1 MSTQNLY
8 TNVHS
13 TPKNG
18 NNLHILS
25 IDEWINEMWCIFTM
39 EYYLA
44 IKRNEVLR
52 DIPVVQW
59 LRLCAPNAGDSGSIP
74 CQGTRFHM
82 PQQNIP
88 LTKTQHSQ
96 INKYININKYFKN

>member
-25 IDEWINEMWCIFTM
+25 TDEWINEMWCIFTM

-44 IKRNEVLR
+44 IKRNEVSR

-59 LRLCAPNAGDSGSIP
+59 LRLCAPNAGGLGSIP
-74 CQGTRFHM
+74 GQGARAHM
-82 PQQNIP
+82 PQLRSGTVKMNN
-88 LTKTQHSQ
+88 
-96 INKYININKYFKN
+96 NKIIILKKE